1 MVHMQAKQ
9 NESKYT
15 GVSAD
20 ESRMGFGFGST
31 SSSGFAGGSSA
42 SFGGGSALS
51 GMGGGGSSGI
61 GGKGYGPSTG
71 FGSAGGGYDSSPI
84 RYDDDMDSG
93 HQPLSA
99 EDLDFEDE
107 VRSPASLSVMS
118 RLHLSAWERS
128 HSLARSLQDAREAT
142 RKRIESLRHRL
153 PESGDAAKTP
163 PLKGGRA
170 PQLVAE
176 AESKAPK
183 RLSQASCLPGKIM
196 PRLSVLHPS
205 ALRHSRCALLK
216 SKVGFTHD

>member
-1 MVHMQAKQ
+1 MDELSNNLSVIEKLQRFEYLDKNSKDWGLNVRQRAKELCNLISNPERVRNERQKVSGTSNAFRAKEQPCAIVAQRLMSHMQAKQ

-31 SSSGFAGGSSA
+31 SSSGFAGGSSS

-61 GGKGYGPSTG
+61 GGKGYGLSTG

-107 VRSPASLSVMS
+107 VCSLASLSVMS
-118 RLHLSAWERS
+118 RLHLSA
-128 HSLARSLQDAREAT
+128 
-142 RKRIESLRHRL
+142 
-153 PESGDAAKTP
+153 
-163 PLKGGRA
+163 
-170 PQLVAE
+170 
-176 AESKAPK
+176 
-183 RLSQASCLPGKIM
+183 
-196 PRLSVLHPS
+196 
-205 ALRHSRCALLK
+205 
-216 SKVGFTHD
+216 

>member
-1 MVHMQAKQ
+1 MQPCAIVAQRLTLHMQAKQ

-31 SSSGFAGGSSA
+31 SSSAFAGGGSS

-99 EDLDFEDE
+99 EDLEFEDE
-107 VRSPASLSVMS
+107 VCSHASLSGDVPIAPVGLRAQPQS
-118 RLHLSAWERS
+118 GALAAGRS
-128 HSLARSLQDAREAT
+128 
-142 RKRIESLRHRL
+142 
-153 PESGDAAKTP
+153 
-163 PLKGGRA
+163 
-170 PQLVAE
+170 
-176 AESKAPK
+176 
-183 RLSQASCLPGKIM
+183 
-196 PRLSVLHPS
+196 
-205 ALRHSRCALLK
+205 
-216 SKVGFTHD
+216 